1 MPISPELQAKIDSL
15 AYDPLKKRIMD
26 VLSLPREQ
34 RPDDEEVFV
43 YCSRGSL
50 HPLKEKDA
58 QWDANPL
65 QWRENVAPELL
76 ARIDAMTDKVWKTDI
91 IRYLH
96 NYSERFPCT
105 PEALFDW
112 YALSRLEVRAQ
123 RVLREERSY
132 KWRDDE
138 VIAFIHYLEKEI
150 PFVHSEYL
158 RQEREDHEIDGDLW
172 FWILPTLAKRWHPGL
187 DDDDY
192 RDLLGMVR
200 DYAEAHLI

>member
-15 AYDPLKKRIMD
+15 AYDPLKERIMS

-34 RPDDEEVFV
+34 RPDDEEVFL
-43 YCSRGSL
+43 YCLGCNSS
-50 HPLKEKDA
+50 PLKEKDA

-112 YALSRLEVRAQ
+112 RALSRLEVRAQ

-132 KWRDDE
+132 KWREDE
-138 VIAFIHYLEKEI
+138 VIAFIEHFKQEAPQMHADYL
-150 PFVHSEYL
+150 H
-158 RQEREDHEIDGDLW
+158 QERNGRQIDHDLSRDMRR
-172 FWILPTLAKRWHPGL
+172 LEEKWHPGL
-187 DDDDY
+187 DMDDY
-192 RDLLGMVR
+192 RDLFSKVR
-200 DYAEAHLI
+200 DYVEAHLI

>member
-132 KWRDDE
+132 KWRKDE
-138 VIAFIHYLEKEI
+138 VIAFIAHFKKEM
-150 PFVHSEYL
+150 PKGYAEYL
-158 RQEREDHEIDGDLW
+158 QQERNGRQIDADLAW
-172 FWILPTLAKRWHPGL
+172 DMRRLGERWLPGL

-192 RDLLGMVR
+192 DDLFGMVR

>member
-15 AYDPLKKRIMD
+15 AYDPVKERIMS
-26 VLSLPREQ
+26 VLSLPREH

-105 PEALFDW
+105 PEDLFDW
-112 YALSRLEVRAQ
+112 RALSRLEARAR
-123 RVLREERSY
+123 RVLREERLY
-132 KWRDDE
+132 KWREDE
-138 VIAFIHYLEKEI
+138 VIAFIHYLENDVR
-150 PFVHSEYL
+150 FVYDEYL
-158 RQEREDHEIDGDLW
+158 RQERNGRQINVELS
-172 FWILPTLAKRWHPGL
+172 LVMSTLAREWHPGL
-187 DDDDY
+187 DRDDWDE
-192 RDLLGMVR
+192 LISKVR
-200 DYAEAHLI
+200 DYTHAHLI

>member
-132 KWRDDE
+132 KWRKDE
-138 VIAFIHYLEKEI
+138 VIAFIAHFKKEM
-150 PFVHSEYL
+150 PKGYAEYL
-158 RQEREDHEIDGDLW
+158 QQERNGRQIDADLSW
-172 FWILPTLAKRWHPGL
+172 DIRRLGERWLPGL
-187 DDDDY
+187 DDADY
-192 RDLLGMVR
+192 SELFSKVR
-200 DYAEAHLI
+200 DYAQARLI